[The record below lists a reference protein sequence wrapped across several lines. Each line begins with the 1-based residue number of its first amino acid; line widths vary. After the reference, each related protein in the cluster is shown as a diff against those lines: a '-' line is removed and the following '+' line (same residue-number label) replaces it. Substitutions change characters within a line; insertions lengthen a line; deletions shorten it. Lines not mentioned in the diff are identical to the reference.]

1 MIQCP
6 YGGNPRSGRRG
17 RGRWRQGRGRGR
29 EKAGNLFKRIMA
41 ENDSNLE
48 RDIFIQLHGAI
59 GAQTDTIQRRLH

>member
-1 MIQCP
+1 MSIWWESQEWEE
-6 YGGNPRSGRRG
+6 GEGEMETG
-17 RGRWRQGRGRGR
+17 RGAGERKGR
-29 EKAGNLFKRIMA
+29 KLIKRIMA